1 MSERERER
9 ERERPVFNEGTKEMA
24 LHRTSVKASE
34 GKSRAS
40 LITIDTRSFSHSPSV
55 GDKKDDS
62 TGSRQGAGGLPS
74 LSHSPSLQS
83 S

>member
-24 LHRTSVKASE
+24 LHRTSLQAVSE

-55 GDKKDDS
+55 ADKKDDS
-62 TGSRQGAGGLPS
+62 TGSR
-74 LSHSPSLQS
+74 
-83 S
+83 